1 MNSSQFSWF
10 VYLFQAGFFKYPGAL
25 VLWQTI
31 FKNLENP
38 SNPATNQ
45 IIGNFFSPTGSMHFP
60 RSMHTANALNDGRIL
75 VAGGAI
81 DKVGTLASAEI
92 YDPITGTFSLT
103 DSMDTSRLAAASIK
117 LQNGNILIAGGQT
130 RGFLATNSAEIYDPL
145 TGMFTSV
152 NPMNNSRTN
161 PSATL
166 LTDGKVLIIGG
177 YEGDSETGT
186 PLATAEIYDPKTGT
200 FALTGSLTIGRRN
213 HTATLLNDGTVLVA
227 GGYNGDYLNS
237 PEIYNPKTGTF
248 SSSAAMSNDR
258 RFPSAS
264 LLGNGEV
271 ILVGGF
277 DNGNVPSGTMNSAD
291 LYSPTKKQ
299 FTPTGA
305 MQTARGRHT
314 ATNLNNNEILITG
327 GYNGLTVF
335 QSAEIYNS
343 STAKFAATGSM
354 NQARWRHTETLLT
367 NGNVL
372 IIGGEDSNNVLSSAE
387 IYTTFKQ
394 GIDN

>member
-1 MNSSQFSWF
+1 MNSTQFSWF
-10 VYLFQAGFFKYPGAL
+10 IFLFQASFFKYPGAL
-25 VLWQTI
+25 MIWQTV
-31 FKNLENP
+31 FKSLDNP
-38 SNPATNQ
+38 SNPAPNQ
-45 IIGNFFSPTGSMHFP
+45 IIGNFFSPTGSMLFP
-60 RSMHTANALNDGRIL
+60 RSMHTANSLNDGRIL
-75 VAGGAI
+75 VAGGSI

-92 YDPITGTFSLT
+92 YDPIAGTFSIT

-117 LQNGNILIAGGQT
+117 LQNGSILIVGGQT

-145 TGMFTSV
+145 TGMFTSI

-200 FALTGSLTIGRRN
+200 FALTGSLSIGRRN

-227 GGYNGDYLNS
+227 GGYNGDHLNS
-237 PEIYNPKTGTF
+237 PEIYNPKTGIF
-248 SSSAAMSNDR
+248 SSGGAMSNNR

-264 LLGNGEV
+264 LLANGMV
-271 ILVGGF
+271 ILAGGF
-277 DNGNVPSGTMNSAD
+277 DNGDIPSGTMNSAD
-291 LYSPTKKQ
+291 LYLPTKNQ
-299 FTPTGA
+299 FAPTGA
-305 MQTARGRHT
+305 MHTARGRHT

-327 GYNGLTVF
+327 GYNGITVF
-335 QSAEIYNS
+335 QSAEIYNI
-343 STAKFAATGSM
+343 STAKFSAIGSM

-372 IIGGEDSNNVLSSAE
+372 IIGGENAGNVLSSAE
-387 IYTTFKQ
+387 IFIASK
-394 GIDN
+394 